1 MKDGIVEFVE
11 KLSLRFGLVDD
22 NTQICL
28 QGGSLMVDMAISSN
42 RGIEHFWVGS

>member
-1 MKDGIVEFVE
+1 MEDGIVEFVE

-28 QGGSLMVDMAISSN
+28 QSGSLMADMAVLSN
-42 RGIEHFWVGS
+42 RDIEHFRVGR